1 MNLKFSQGFS
11 DGEQLIRE
19 VTTFFLNFYIGV
31 YV

>member
-19 VTTFFLNFYIGV
+19 VTTFF
-31 YV
+31 